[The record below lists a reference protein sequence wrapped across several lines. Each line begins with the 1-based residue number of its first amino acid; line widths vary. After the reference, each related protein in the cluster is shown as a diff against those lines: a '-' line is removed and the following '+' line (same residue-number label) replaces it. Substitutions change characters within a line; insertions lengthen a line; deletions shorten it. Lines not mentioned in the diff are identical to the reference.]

1 MNNEPISLS
10 TALGGLLTTGVALI
24 AIFVPGLSQEGQ
36 IAIIAF
42 GNAVILTGVVIY
54 GRANS
59 TPTAQPRL
67 PEGTRVEVITPG
79 TEPNPT
85 QVLKAS

>member
-1 MNNEPISLS
+1 MTEPISLS

-24 AIFVPGLSQEGQ
+24 AIFVPGLDQSAQ

-42 GNAVILTGVVIY
+42 GNAVILTAVVLY

-79 TEPNPT
+79 DQPNELK
-85 QVLKAS
+85 VL